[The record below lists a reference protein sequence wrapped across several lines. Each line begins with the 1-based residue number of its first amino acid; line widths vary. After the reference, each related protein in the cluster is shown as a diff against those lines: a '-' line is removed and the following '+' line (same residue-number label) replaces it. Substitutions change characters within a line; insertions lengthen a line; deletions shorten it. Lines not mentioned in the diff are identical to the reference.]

1 MESFKLRKAD
11 LLLLAAALVFGAVLA
26 AVLPFAVIFL
36 PALMLGDIN
45 TLLSNILGLL
55 PDKLLQI
62 NRDLAY
68 FDLYQLGDSVMGA
81 IPILLVL
88 YTVPTLLF
96 IPLLYKTYQHK
107 QLK

>member
-1 MESFKLRKAD
+1 MCIRD
-11 LLLLAAALVFGAVLA
+11 R
-26 AVLPFAVIFL
+26 
-36 PALMLGDIN
+36 DIN

-88 YTVPTLLF
+88 YTC
-96 IPLLYKTYQHK
+96 LLYTSRCV
-107 QLK
+107 